1 MHTYTFLMNLVLS
14 VFSKRS
20 PVFELAEVPP
30 VLELAGADVVGV
42 RAEVPPVLELARV
55 LRDGAEV
62 PRGACVG
69 VVPRP
74 AAGGTGVTCK
84 EETCVAMEC
93 YPFNWYI
100 IYYC

>member
-1 MHTYTFLMNLVLS
+1 MG
-14 VFSKRS
+14 
-20 PVFELAEVPP
+20 PP
-30 VLELAGADVVGV
+30 VRELLLLLAG
-42 RAEVPPVLELARV
+42 V

-69 VVPRP
+69 MAPRP

-93 YPFNWYI
+93 YPFNWYV
-100 IYYC
+100 IYGHLIANVVVGKERNSGRK